1 MGYGHYDGFLSPSR
15 KGHWMAKNVVLVD
28 DLDGGA
34 ADESVTFGIDGT
46 EYEIDLSNANAKKLR
61 KVLAPYVEAGRKTST
76 DRQHRGASVR
86 KQALVGA
93 PAAEVRAW
101 AKTAGLEVP
110 DFGRIPAE
118 VRVKFLEAHA

>member
-1 MGYGHYDGFLSPSR
+1 
-15 KGHWMAKNVVLVD
+15 MAKNVVLVD

-86 KQALVGA
+86 KQVLVGA